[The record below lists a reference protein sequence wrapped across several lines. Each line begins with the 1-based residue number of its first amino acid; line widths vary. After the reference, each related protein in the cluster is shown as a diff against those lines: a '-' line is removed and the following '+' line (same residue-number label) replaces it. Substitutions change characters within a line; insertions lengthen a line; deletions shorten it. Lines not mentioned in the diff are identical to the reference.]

1 MSIAKNTAVTP
12 LVINGTP
19 VNNRNTAGLIP
30 NNNSVNTNNNNS
42 DNTNNNN
49 SDNTNNNNSNNTK
62 CY

>member
-49 SDNTNNNNSNNTK
+49 SNNIK